1 MSSIPGLGRSAGEAN
16 GNPLQYSCLGNP
28 MDRGGWWATVHEIT
42 KETRVSDE
50 QNNEAQIRRL
60 INNENLFH
68 TVLEAGCLWLGC
80 QNGQILARVLF
91 QVVDSSLLIVSSHDR
106 RESLRKSQRA
116 LWGSFYKDTNSIHE
130 NFTGKD
136 TNIQSIALRS
146 MIIAFW

>member
-1 MSSIPGLGRSAGEAN
+1 MATRSSILAWEIPWTEEAGGLQSMESQRRQGLLTN
-16 GNPLQYSCLGNP
+16 N
-28 MDRGGWWATVHEIT
+28 
-42 KETRVSDE
+42 
-50 QNNEAQIRRL
+50 NNEPQIRRL

-68 TVLEAGCLWLGC
+68 RVLEAGCLWLGC

-91 QVVDSSLLIVSSHDR
+91 QVVDSSLLIVSSHDI

-116 LWGSFYKDTNSIHE
+116 LWGSFCKDTNFIHE
-130 NFTGKD
+130 NFTWKD